1 MHAHE
6 DDSARQ
12 REAGA
17 PGTARRAGEGP
28 AAAPRPGA
36 VASALLA
43 LQRAAGNAAVTRA
56 IEADRHRHGPH
67 CGHGEQPT
75 VQRRSSVFD
84 AVATPG
90 DRLDAG
96 VRRKAEQAYGMNFDH
111 VRVHSGTVAQRSAR
125 EYGAHAYTVGH
136 DIVLSRR
143 SVDDETMFHELDHV
157 RQQSAGAVA
166 GTPDGTGVAVSHRDD
181 PFEQA
186 SAANGRRVAQGQA
199 PDLGRPT
206 GGSAGAAVQRAPATA
221 VPQIQRAPATAV
233 PQIQR
238 AGEPKGKGRAAEP
251 AKRSSE
257 TQWERHAK
265 AIGELV
271 KACTCEQPMKQWGR
285 VDEAVM
291 VHYPRSYAGHR
302 SAQSLRHAAR
312 RLYRAVTFLEEREK
326 ARAAKDEKEQKDKDA
341 KGAAKPKQEE
351 EIEAML
357 FNGHLVFAGNLNQT
371 VERLHAYLLDQGA
384 QDATEE
390 DAKGQSLRDALYAD
404 FDNLHYDADDERN
417 VASSRP
423 GKRRA
428 PAGDSQGAKRAR
440 TGKASGAAENTED
453 EDAILGNVAE
463 QRRRDRS
470 ARAKIGEGLRP
481 RPVAQPLPSVPLDV
495 DGSPVSESDKRD
507 NATTRALRR
516 MTYVRKVDISTKAA
530 QHPSYRDYLAKLL
543 AKDDT
548 DFADYAYLLHNGDS
562 DEVLHAEQQLLMF
575 LHHAGVT
582 GDTPHDVALI
592 RGRKRPCKAC
602 LALLDYFRDRLG
614 IKLAYNP
621 NGNHFFQNALGSI
634 AQNFPEF
641 AADTTES
648 DTTGSPTNWFG
659 ANMTDGR
666 RMYVSTVGGA
676 RPTDENIANGA
687 ATESAQGGWEQELRL
702 ERTDDGKV
710 RYPRGVGLVPMN
722 DTPSNS
728 EPEES
733 QAESDADLVS
743 ATRQLTLK
751 PAPRAP
757 SAPRLDPAELERLR
771 EEQFVGDVVPLL
783 EAAMTPE
790 FRRELAKRTASRG
803 SGKFDVSFPETLL
816 PVVKDLL
823 ARDAATKKRI
833 ADHLTMTSAALDK
846 RLKNMGSAGKQAKDI
861 KLYAA
866 KRQRIEQA
874 MTAAGLSDRWRAVS
888 DGATWNPD
896 LPEDLQRT
904 LFEIMNGDDV
914 RISWTSLARFLKIP
928 SSTFKRHVDRWNAR
942 WGESGDDAGEG
953 PAA

>member
-17 PGTARRAGEGP
+17 PGTARRAGEDP

-90 DRLDAG
+90 DRLEAG
-96 VRRKAEQAYGMNFDH
+96 VRRKAEQAYGMNFGH

-221 VPQIQRAPATAV
+221 VPQIQRA
-233 PQIQR
+233 
-238 AGEPKGKGRAAEP
+238 GEPKGKGRATEP

-312 RLYRAVTFLEEREK
+312 RLYRAVTFLEEQEK
-326 ARAAKDEKEQKDKDA
+326 ARAAKADKEQKDKDA

-371 VERLHAYLLDQGA
+371 VERLHAHLLDQGA

-390 DAKGQSLRDALYAD
+390 DAAGQSLRDALYTD
-404 FDNLHYDADDERN
+404 FDNTGYDGDDERN
-417 VASSRP
+417 VTSSRP

-530 QHPSYRDYLAKLL
+530 QHPSYRAYLAKLL

-634 AQNFPEF
+634 AQNFAEF

-648 DTTGSPTNWFG
+648 DTTGSHTNWFG

-676 RPTDENIANGA
+676 RPTDENIANGE
-687 ATESAQGGWEQELRL
+687 ATKSAQGGWEQELRL
-702 ERTDDGKV
+702 DRTDDGKV

-728 EPEES
+728 DPEES

-757 SAPRLDPAELERLR
+757 SAPRLDPAELERIR

-783 EAAMTPE
+783 EQAMTPE
-790 FRRELAKRTASRG
+790 FREELAERTASKG
-803 SGKFDVSFPETLL
+803 SGKFGVPFPETLL
-816 PVVKDLL
+816 PVIRDLL
-823 ARDAATKKRI
+823 AREAASRKRI
-833 ADHLTMTSAALDK
+833 ADHLMMTSAALDK
-846 RLKNMGSAGKQAKDI
+846 RLKKMGSAGRQAKDI

-866 KRQRIEQA
+866 KQQRIEQA
-874 MTAAGLSDRWRAVS
+874 MTASGLSDRWRAVS

-896 LPEDLQRT
+896 LPENLQQL
-904 LFEIMNGDDV
+904 LFDIMNGDDV
-914 RISWTSLARFLKIP
+914 RISWTSLARFLKISP
-928 SSTFKRHVDRWNAR
+928 STFKRHVDRWNAR

-953 PAA
+953 SAA